1 MIELDPKL
9 LDELHQPG
17 GLHLALQRAIELEHA
32 TLPAYLYA
40 YYSLGTDN
48 PQVAKIVF
56 SVIFE
61 EMLHFALACNILNAI
76 GGSPDIDRPDFIPR
90 YPGPLPGSVDKGL
103 TVHLRPMSRTHIENT
118 FMVIE
123 EPEHPLNFPEL
134 TAAPEKRLTIG
145 MYYTEIEDELKR
157 AGPAIFERAKP
168 GFQVTGVFPSSELFR
183 VNNFQSAVRAITLI
197 KEQGEG
203 TSRSPIDL
211 QHDLA
216 HYYRFAEIF
225 HGHTLQAVLDPPP
238 GTPPDQLYR
247 YDGPAIVFDETRV
260 LPLTADPSQSMYP
273 PSSQAYQLNLNY
285 NYAYTSMLKALH
297 LTFNGKP
304 NRLDSAIA
312 LMHSLHELAMEMSS
326 VQLADGRRAGPSF
339 QYQPVNP

>member
-1 MIELDPKL
+1 MIELNPAL

-17 GLHLALQRAIELEHA
+17 GLHLALQHAIELEHA

-40 YYSLGTDN
+40 YYSLGSHNSD
-48 PQVAKIVF
+48 VGSIVF

-76 GGSPDIDRPDFIPR
+76 GGSPEIDRPDFIPR
-90 YPGPLPGSVDKGL
+90 YPKPLPGGVDTGL
-103 TVHLRPMSRTHIENT
+103 TVHLRRMSLKHIQDT
-118 FMVIE
+118 FMAIE
-123 EPEHPLNFPEL
+123 EPESPLNFPDL
-134 TAAPEKRLTIG
+134 TATPGKRLTIG
-145 MYYTEIEDELKR
+145 AYYTAIEHQLKR
-157 AGPAIFERAKP
+157 AGASIFEHGKP

-183 VNNFQSAVRAITLI
+183 VTNIQSAVRAITLI

-203 TSRSPIDL
+203 TSSSPVDL

-216 HYYRFAEIF
+216 HYYRFAEIY

-238 GTPPDQLYR
+238 GTPSDQLYR
-247 YDGPAIVFDETRV
+247 YDGPAIVLDQTKV
-260 LPLTADPSQSMYP
+260 LPLADDPHQAKYP
-273 PSSQAYQLNLNY
+273 PSTAAHQLNLNF

-297 LTFNGKP
+297 LTFNGQP

-326 VQLADGRRAGPSF
+326 VKLPDGTCAGPSF
-339 QYQPVNP
+339 EYQPVNP